1 MDQKE
6 EILDKT
12 NGGLKVFQHYLGS
25 KVAPGVKF
33 KNPFYTDTK
42 ASCNLYYG
50 KKCDRY
56 FLVDFGDFL
65 SILVIVL
72 FAVIASGLFLDG
84 KIWIITMILTR
95 S

>member
-50 KKCDRY
+50 KN
-56 FLVDFGDFL
+56 VIGIFL
-65 SILVIVL
+65 SILVTVL
-72 FAVIASGLFLDG
+72 FAVIAFGSFLDG
-84 KIWIITMILTR
+84 KTSIITMTLTKF
-95 S
+95 

>member
-12 NGGLKVFQHYLGS
+12 NGGLKVIS
-25 KVAPGVKF
+25 TMA
-33 KNPFYTDTK
+33 KNVI
-42 ASCNLYYG
+42 G
-50 KKCDRY
+50 I
-56 FLVDFGDFL
+56 FL